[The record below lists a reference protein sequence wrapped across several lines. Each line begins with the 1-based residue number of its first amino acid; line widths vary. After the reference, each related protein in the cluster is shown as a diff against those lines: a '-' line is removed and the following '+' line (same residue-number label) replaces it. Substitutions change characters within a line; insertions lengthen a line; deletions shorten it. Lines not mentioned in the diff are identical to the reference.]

1 MENKKF
7 SLAFG
12 RGFTLIEIVIV
23 FAIIAILLII
33 SMMSWRRQ
41 LDKARDAQRKEHLQR
56 LGAAFEDYYNDYECY
71 PPADILSGPS
81 DGLKPYL
88 DKIPSDP
95 ITKLPYFLQHSGC
108 VSYRILTRLN
118 NDSDPVINSLN
129 CNPNCGFPDDPE
141 ANYGMAS
148 SNISVSN
155 NPSASAPP
163 SASPGGLPLYYA
175 WDETCGCT
183 FRGTNPPPCARYW
196 INSCQE
202 TCSPSNQCP
211 D

>member
-1 MENKKF
+1 MK
-7 SLAFG
+7 
-12 RGFTLIEIVIV
+12 RPGFTLIEIVIV

-56 LGAAFEDYYNDYECY
+56 LSVAFEDYYNDHECY
-71 PPADILSGPS
+71 PLPGTLSGPS

-88 DKIPSDP
+88 DKIPRDP
-95 ITKLPYFLQHSGC
+95 ITKQPYYLEHSDC

-118 NDSDPVINSLN
+118 NDSDPVINGLN

-141 ANYGMAS
+141 ANYGIS
-148 SNISVSN
+148 STNIPVSN
-155 NPSASAPP
+155 NPSTGAKTYYCQS
-163 SASPGGLPLYYA
+163 SGNCTEISPGQ
-175 WDETCGCT
+175 TCNPVYPDSNCTGSNGCAIISI
-183 FRGTNPPPCARYW
+183 C
-196 INSCQE
+196 
-202 TCSPSNQCP
+202 